1 MKLLI
6 TRKEFLQTLNPFA
19 NRSLMFFGC
28 FSQPVFYFGENSFRS
43 SKPAIQKRLYGILIL
58 DCIELFVEGA
68 LNVIESL
75 VERGW

>member
-1 MKLLI
+1 
-6 TRKEFLQTLNPFA
+6 
-19 NRSLMFFGC
+19 MFFGC
-28 FSQPVFYFGENSFRS
+28 FSQPVLYLGENSFRS